1 MLTPAA
7 WLCVRVPKPVGADP
21 ALVSEALIAA
31 GGAAVQESAEALVT
45 HLPLAD
51 GDVGGAVDSVRA
63 CLLRAGCAAGLR
75 IDWTVEEDRDWAAE
89 WKAGLRPRRVGRRF
103 LLHPPWNVP
112 DRAPGDLTIAI
123 EPGMAFGTGEH
134 ATTRGALRHLESAV
148 RPGSH
153 VLDAGTGSGVLA
165 IAAARLGA
173 RLVTAVDLD
182 PTAVD
187 VTRANA
193 SANGVDGVVRAAVRD
208 VDGGFLA
215 EAGPFDVIVANILS
229 GVLAPLLPALRTG
242 LSPAG
247 ALIVAGILEEEAAD
261 FLTAADAAGLAAAS
275 EDLEDGWWSARLEA
289 VADGP
294 GRTVAHP

>member
-1 MLTPAA
+1 MLTPTA
-7 WLCVRVPKPVGADP
+7 WLRVRVAKPVGADP

-31 GGAAVQESAEALVT
+31 GGAAVQESPEALVT

-51 GDVGGAVDSVRA
+51 GDVGGAVEAVRA
-63 CLLRAGCAAGLR
+63 CLQRAGCAAGLA
-75 IDWTVEEDRDWAAE
+75 IDWSVEEARDWAAE

-103 LLHPPWNVP
+103 LLHPPWSVP
-112 DRAPGDLTIAI
+112 DAAPGDLTIAV

-134 ATTRGALRHLESAV
+134 ATTRGALRHLESVV

-187 VTRANA
+187 VARANA
-193 SANGVDGVVRAAVRD
+193 SANGVDDVVCTAVRTL
-208 VDGGFLA
+208 DGGFLA
-215 EAGPFDVIVANILS
+215 DAGPFDVIVANILS
-229 GVLAPLLPALRTG
+229 GVLAPLLPALRSG
-242 LSPAG
+242 LPPAG
-247 ALIVAGILEEEAAD
+247 VLIVAGILEEEAAD
-261 FLTAADAAGLAAAS
+261 FLTAAHAAGFAAAS

-289 VADGP
+289 VASGAH
-294 GRTVAHP
+294 RKVAIP